1 MLLSTI
7 LGILK
12 LTKTARVIENEVI
25 VSDVINVKQTL
36 FKLDFVWKK
45 YFFDCL

>member
-1 MLLSTI
+1 
-7 LGILK
+7 LK

-36 FKLDFVWKK
+36 SELDFVQKK
-45 YFFDCL
+45 YLFDCL

>member
-36 FKLDFVWKK
+36 SKLVFVRKK
-45 YFFDCL
+45 YLFDCV